1 MTIKISSTRDVT
13 KQGKSVLVYAES
25 GVGKSTLLG
34 TMGSPTLILNVEG
47 GLYVLKDCTNV
58 DHIEILES
66 LENLA
71 EVFDF
76 LSDPGNISGYQN
88 IALDSATELEKFM
101 QIRLA
106 KKSTNDGMPS
116 MHDYGVISFKM
127 RDYMRRLRDL
137 RDAGKNVVVTCLE
150 MPIELHLDDGE
161 IKTRLYPMMGRKLAP
176 EICGLF
182 DIVARLEISQ
192 KPGNEGLRFMRLD
205 GDDRLIAKNRYG
217 NGKFAAANLGA
228 IFACI
233 DEGKDLSDTYK
244 SAAPVES
251 EKPAKKKK

>member
-1 MTIKISSTRDVT
+1 MTVKISSTREVT

-34 TMGSPTLILNVEG
+34 TMSGPTLVLNVEG
-47 GLYVLKDCTNV
+47 GLYVLKDCADV

-66 LENLA
+66 LDNLA

-76 LSDPGNISGYQN
+76 LSDPGNIHDYRN
-88 IALDSATELEKFM
+88 IALDSGTELEKFM

-106 KKSTNDGMPS
+106 KKSSNDGMPS

-137 RDAGKNVVVTCLE
+137 RDVGKNVVITCLE
-150 MPIELHLDDGE
+150 MPIELQQEDGE
-161 IKTRLYPMMGRKLAP
+161 VKTRLYPMMGRKLAP

-192 KPGNEGLRFMRLD
+192 KPGNEGLRFLRLD
-205 GDDRLIAKNRYG
+205 GDERMIAKNRYG

-228 IFACI
+228 VFTCI
-233 DEGKDLSDTYK
+233 DKGEDLSSTYK
-244 SAAPVES
+244 LTAPDGDK
-251 EKPAKKKK
+251 KPSKKNK